1 MQTINYYLQPERY
14 RINKFVGL
22 VRLNDVDALR
32 KHKVTYGSID
42 FSNCTPASKFEV
54 HNVVLR
60 VTDRNML
67 LALITNGYD
76 VNLSS
81 GDNFKSSLFYKALE
95 KEDIELITLCLQNG
109 GDIHNIGAEGVITI
123 FLQTGNSEIVEQC
136 LKGEQDA
143 EKLLSF
149 VKKILLDTIELY
161 AQKSILETWSAHDN
175 KKYMEIIKLST
186 AHGANM
192 NCTYCDRNNKQSTP
206 LIGACIKSNIDL
218 VRFLINCGADI
229 NYVTMETGPLHA
241 AINSGSVKIVE
252 YLLDQPNIDVNQQTS
267 TALESPLHVA
277 SRKGNVR
284 FIEMLLDKGANKSA
298 YNLEGEYPYNVMAKK
313 SADYIYKILALDS
326 LTPAEEISLILEV
339 KKLKESILQI
349 QNKYD
354 EILEKLQKNDNKLG
368 VLEVELQ
375 QVSAPSRKKQT

>member
-95 KEDIELITLCLQNG
+95 KEDIKLITLCLQNG
-109 GDIHNIGAEGVITI
+109 GDIHKIGAQGVITI

-161 AQKSILETWSAHDN
+161 AQKSILETWSA
-175 KKYMEIIKLST
+175 
-186 AHGANM
+186 
-192 NCTYCDRNNKQSTP
+192 
-206 LIGACIKSNIDL
+206 
-218 VRFLINCGADI
+218 
-229 NYVTMETGPLHA
+229 
-241 AINSGSVKIVE
+241 
-252 YLLDQPNIDVNQQTS
+252 
-267 TALESPLHVA
+267 
-277 SRKGNVR
+277 
-284 FIEMLLDKGANKSA
+284 
-298 YNLEGEYPYNVMAKK
+298 
-313 SADYIYKILALDS
+313 
-326 LTPAEEISLILEV
+326 
-339 KKLKESILQI
+339 
-349 QNKYD
+349 
-354 EILEKLQKNDNKLG
+354 
-368 VLEVELQ
+368 
-375 QVSAPSRKKQT
+375 PS